1 MQTFMRKSAHYGW
14 RATTE
19 IHLPAISDNTYLEVN
34 TYKRSTGGL
43 VTWAN
48 VVTKEGCFNVFTPFS
63 TYCDRVLMT
72 MIERVT
78 EKAVKKQHEEALK
91 IIDGYVEKAIEFH
104 QKKAA

>member
-1 MQTFMRKSAHYGW
+1 MQTFMRKSAQCGW

-48 VVTKEGCFNVFTPFS
+48 VITKEGCFNVSTPFS
-63 TYCDRVLMT
+63 NKSGMIFMN

-78 EKAVKKQHEEALK
+78 EKAVKKQHDEALK
-91 IIDGYVEKAIEFH
+91 IIDGYVKRAIEFH

>member
-1 MQTFMRKSAHYGW
+1 MQTFMRKSAQYGW
-14 RATTE
+14 RASTE

-43 VTWAN
+43 ITWAN
-48 VVTKEGCFNVFTPFS
+48 VITKEGCFNVSTPFS
-63 TYCDRVLMT
+63 SYSDRVLMN